1 MTMSRLLRSATPI
14 RILVTGF
21 ALIVVISAI
30 LLAMPFSSTK
40 HDFMPFTDCLF
51 MTSSAISTTG
61 LVVADIGKDYTLFG
75 QLVMLVVIQVGG
87 IGYMCFLPLVVVGLL
102 GSRMSISAR
111 MLLRESMAR
120 PTWLDMVKFTK
131 VILVST
137 AVIETIGAVLLTWY
151 WTGYMP
157 FWQAVYAG
165 VWHSVNAFCTAGMS
179 IWTTNMMG
187 IGNALLPNF
196 TLLVL
201 ELAGGIGFFV
211 LYDIA
216 RQSKRMVRR
225 IHPRALSTHSRL
237 ALTVTAIV
245 VLVGAFFVTLT
256 EWHNPGVPVG
266 QRIMTGVFQAVSAST
281 TTGFN
286 TVDIAGLGVPTLF
299 MLTILMFIGASPNS
313 TGGGIKTTTLG
324 VMVAG
329 LWTVLKGREDVTIF
343 RRRVA
348 KTTLDSASSLTL
360 AAVFWITIV
369 IGIMLMIEPATLL
382 QVFFEVVSAFGNVG
396 LSTGI
401 TARLST
407 ASRLLLS
414 VTMFFGRL
422 GPLAIGFSLIGK
434 RESPLHHYAEDDVF
448 VG

>member
-1 MTMSRLLRSATPI
+1 MPKILKTATPI
-14 RILVTGF
+14 QILVTGF
-21 ALIVVISAI
+21 ALIVLASAV
-30 LLAMPFSSTK
+30 LLAMPFSSTR
-40 HDFMPFTDCLF
+40 HVFQPFVDCVF

-75 QLVMLVVIQVGG
+75 QLVMLVVIQIGG

-102 GSRMSISAR
+102 GSRLSISAR

-137 AVIETIGAVLLTWY
+137 AVIETLGAAVLAWHWSGT
-151 WTGYMP
+151 MP
-157 FWQAVYAG
+157 LGVAIYAG
-165 VWHSVNAFCTAGMS
+165 VYHSINAFCTAGMG
-179 IWTTNMMG
+179 IWTDNMVS
-187 IGNALLPNF
+187 IGTRLVPNL
-196 TLLVL
+196 TLMIL

-216 RQSKRMVRR
+216 RKWKKVVRG
-225 IHPRALSTHSRL
+225 IHPRPLTTHSRL
-237 ALTVTAIV
+237 ALLVTTVVVASGTLV
-245 VLVGAFFVTLT
+245 VLAT
-256 EWHNPGVPVG
+256 EWRAPGLTLV
-266 QRIMTGVFQAVSAST
+266 QRVTSAAFQVVSAST

-286 TVDIAGLGVPTLF
+286 SVDIAAMSAPAIF
-299 MLTILMFIGASPNS
+299 MLIVLMFIGASPNS

-329 LWTVLKGREDVTIF
+329 LWAVLKGREDITMF
-343 RRRVA
+343 RRRIA
-348 KTTLDSASSLTL
+348 YRTLHSAFSLTL
-360 AAVFWITIV
+360 AAGLWVTAV
-369 IGIMLMIEPATLL
+369 VGLMLIIEPATFE
-382 QVFFEVVSAFGNVG
+382 QIVFEVVSAFGNVG
-396 LSTGI
+396 LSMGI
-401 TARLST
+401 TTKLST
-407 ASRLLLS
+407 LSRMMLS
-414 VTMFFGRL
+414 ATMFFGRL